1 MEAESSRRMTAKDI
15 NLIYKTKVSD
25 NQQKHGQKLN
35 GEGEHIV
42 LNQEILHFPSFSGI
56 QKNTSTLGEKN

>member
-1 MEAESSRRMTAKDI
+1 MTANEI
-15 NLIYKTKVSD
+15 TFIYKTKVSD
-25 NQQKHGQKLN
+25 NQQKYGQKPN

-42 LNQEILHFPSFSGI
+42 LNQEILHFPSFRGI